1 MSTKS
6 RILILLFFS
15 TYISLFSQGLFEG
28 KIKYAVSVET
38 FQDDHPWNKYLEK
51 KWGDTLVVSHS
62 KDGFQKRDYINSF
75 PQGFSW
81 TIYNPINN
89 NFYSKWHSL
98 DTIYHY
104 NCIDRFSTLEKFG
117 EIKEVEI
124 NGEKYKMI
132 ELVTKNPTYGNEVR
146 FKYYFDEKLKM
157 NSEFYKNYR
166 DGFFDLLYKKTNS
179 HLIGWTQTEVEVYKV
194 TFKAV
199 EFIEERM
206 DGEVFKIPK
215 GFPLKKD

>member
-1 MSTKS
+1 
-6 RILILLFFS
+6 
-15 TYISLFSQGLFEG
+15 
-28 KIKYAVSVET
+28 
-38 FQDDHPWNKYLEK
+38 
-51 KWGDTLVVSHS
+51 
-62 KDGFQKRDYINSF
+62 
-75 PQGFSW
+75 
-81 TIYNPINN
+81 
-89 NFYSKWHSL
+89 
-98 DTIYHY
+98 
-104 NCIDRFSTLEKFG
+104 
-117 EIKEVEI
+117 
-124 NGEKYKMI
+124 MI